1 MNWTELLR
9 RAGIPEP
16 PGRQEAI
23 EATEERQRQKK
34 AAASQKVAKNWGR
47 PSQPNPPT

>member
-16 PGRQEAI
+16 PGRQEAV
-23 EATEERQRQKK
+23 EAALEHRRQKE
-34 AAASQKVAKNWGR
+34 AAAPKKAQHWGR